1 MKYVYAIVLAVLLL
15 TIPGGI
21 EVMALDTAHPIEN
34 DLQSPP
40 LAPDAGSAPCC
51 TGIIPT
57 FVITA
62 VERDNYVKIMT
73 DNFPADTTFT
83 VTMGA
88 MGTKGVGGIVVAT
101 TYSGTGGRFETTYSI
116 PAALFGSHQIAVRL
130 QSTSSPYYAYNW
142 FYNNNANVPGNPPV
156 IIPGYSGYPTF
167 AITDVVEGVSVTIA
181 GNNFT
186 PNDSFLVRMNWMG
199 TKGIAGV
206 IIETVTTDA
215 NGKLSNSTYA
225 IPGFLS
231 ASYKIAIRL
240 ESPTTNYYAYN
251 WFYNNSTGVTPPPP
265 PPPTGYTGYPTFA
278 ITAVQ
283 RNNTVSIVG
292 HNFPPNSS
300 FWVRMNWMGTQ
311 GVAGVVV
318 ETVTTDA
325 NGNLSNSSYAIP
337 GFLANS
343 YKIAIQLEGV
353 NSYYY
358 AYNWFYNNNAP

>member
-1 MKYVYAIVLAVLLL
+1 MKYISAIILAVLLL
-15 TIPGGI
+15 TIPGSAV
-21 EVMALDTAHPIEN
+21 VMALDAAPPIES
-34 DLQSPP
+34 DSQSPP
-40 LAPDAGSAPCC
+40 LAPAAGSAPCC

-62 VERDNYVKIMT
+62 VARDNYVKIMT
-73 DNFPADTTFT
+73 DNFPPDQTFI

-88 MGTKGVGGIVVAT
+88 MGTKGVGGIVVAS
-101 TYSGTGGRFETTYSI
+101 TYSGPGGRFEATYSI
-116 PAALFGSHQIAVRL
+116 PAALYGSHQIAVRL

-142 FYNNNANVPGNPPV
+142 FYNSNANVPGVIPPA
-156 IIPGYSGYPTF
+156 GYSGYPTF

-186 PNDSFLVRMNWMG
+186 PNDSFFVRMNWMG
-199 TKGIAGV
+199 TQGVAGTV
-206 IIETVTTDA
+206 VETVTTDA

-251 WFYNNSTGVTPPPP
+251 WFYNNSTGVTPPAPIP
-265 PPPTGYTGYPTFA
+265 VPIWYSGYPTFA

-283 RNNTVSIVG
+283 KGNNVSIAG
-292 HNFPPNSS
+292 HNFPPDSS

-311 GVAGVVV
+311 GIAGVVV

-325 NGNLSNSSYAIP
+325 NGNLSSSSYAIP

-343 YKIAIQLEGV
+343 YKIAIRLESTT
-353 NSYYY
+353 SYYY

>member
-1 MKYVYAIVLAVLLL
+1 MKYVSAIVLAVLLL
-15 TIPGGI
+15 TIPGGAA
-21 EVMALDTAHPIEN
+21 VLALDTAHPIES

-40 LAPDAGSAPCC
+40 LAPAEGSAPCC
-51 TGIIPT
+51 SGIIPT

-62 VERDNYVKIMT
+62 VAQDNYVKIMT
-73 DNFPADTTFT
+73 DNFPPDTTFT

-101 TYSGTGGRFETTYSI
+101 TYSGTGGRFEATYSI
-116 PAALFGSHQIAVRL
+116 PAALYGSHQIAVRL
-130 QSTSSPYYAYNW
+130 QSISSLHYAYNW
-142 FYNNNANVPGNPPV
+142 FYNNNANVPGVIPPV
-156 IIPGYSGYPTF
+156 VIPGYSGYPTF

-199 TKGIAGV
+199 TQGVAGTV
-206 IIETVTTDA
+206 VETVTTDA
-215 NGKLSNSTYA
+215 SGKLSNSTYA

-231 ASYKIAIRL
+231 TSYKIAIRL

-251 WFYNNSTGVTPPPP
+251 WFYNNSTGVILPTPT
-265 PPPTGYTGYPTFA
+265 PTWYSGYPTFA

-283 RNNTVSIVG
+283 KNNTVSIAG
-292 HNFPPNSS
+292 HNFPPDSS

-311 GVAGVVV
+311 GIAGVVV

-325 NGNLSNSSYAIP
+325 NGNLSNSTYAIP
-337 GFLANS
+337 GFLDNS
-343 YKIAIQLEGV
+343 YKIAIRLESAT
-353 NSYYY
+353 SYYY